1 MKYRLLRDGNSD
13 LARWNLAAT
22 KRVETP
28 ALPPAFKAAV
38 GAGIKLIAR
47 DAWGGRRVGPWAL
60 PSFLAVSSAVLRLA
74 FALRRVPQLWA
85 GFLIIAEGLV
95 AAWSA
100 ICILIDVSFLH
111 LVGNN

>member
-1 MKYRLLRDGNSD
+1 MSRKSPGTLLLR
-13 LARWNLAAT
+13 
-22 KRVETP
+22 
-28 ALPPAFKAAV
+28 LPRCRQPFKAAV